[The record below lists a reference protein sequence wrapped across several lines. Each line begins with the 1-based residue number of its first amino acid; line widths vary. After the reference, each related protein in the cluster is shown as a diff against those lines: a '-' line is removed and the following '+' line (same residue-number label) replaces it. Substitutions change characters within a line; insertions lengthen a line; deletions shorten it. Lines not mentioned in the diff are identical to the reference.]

1 MVALPEE
8 PSSLAEALALVDQL
22 SSGVALLDGQLC
34 FVHANP
40 AFVVATGLTRWRG
53 CPLPV
58 LGQPAAELA
67 VLIERMRA
75 ANAPLTLR
83 GFDLVTRDP
92 PLRMDLAVSPGPRDG
107 VILELH
113 AHGQHET
120 TEASPRISQSL
131 RGLAHEI
138 KNPLAGVRGAAQLLR
153 RRIAEPELQHLADL
167 VIAEA
172 DRLGA
177 LADRLLHPGGKPH
190 LSAVNPH
197 EVAEHARALIAAE
210 ASPDL
215 KLERDYDPSLPSFR
229 GDADRLLQLLLNLLR
244 NAVQASARSITVRTR
259 AEHRAVLAGQTV
271 RLALRLD
278 IVDDGDGVPEHL
290 RDTLFMPLVSGRD
303 NGTGLGLALA
313 QEIAHEH
320 GGQIVYR
327 SRPGRTVF
335 SLILPLEPGHG

>member
-1 MVALPEE
+1 
-8 PSSLAEALALVDQL
+8 VDQL
-22 SSGVALLDGQLC
+22 NTGVAVLDRQLG
-34 FVHANP
+34 FIHANP
-40 AFVVATGLTRWRG
+40 AFVITTGIARWRG
-53 CPLPV
+53 CPIQI

-67 VLIERMRA
+67 ALIERMRA
-75 ANAPLTLR
+75 ANSPLTLR

-92 PLRMDLAVSPGPRDG
+92 PLRVDIAVSPGPNLG

-113 AHGQHET
+113 AHGQHEAA
-120 TEASPRISQSL
+120 EASPRISQSL

-259 AEHRAVLAGQTV
+259 AEHRAVLGGQPV
-271 RLALRLD
+271 RLALRMD
-278 IVDDGDGVPEHL
+278 VADDGDGVPEHL
-290 RDTLFMPLVSGRD
+290 RETLFLPLVSGRD
-303 NGTGLGLALA
+303 SGTGLGLALA

-335 SLILPLEPGHG
+335 SVILPLEPGNG

>member
-1 MVALPEE
+1 MATLLQE
-8 PSSLAEALALVDQL
+8 PASVAEALVLMDQL
-22 SSGVALLDGQLC
+22 NTGVALLDRTLY
-34 FVHANP
+34 FVHVNP
-40 AFVVATGLTRWRG
+40 AFVVATGLARWRG
-53 CPLPV
+53 CSLQV
-58 LGQPAAELA
+58 LGQPATELA
-67 VLIERMRA
+67 TLIERMRGA
-75 ANAPLTLR
+75 KAPLTLR
-83 GFDLVTRDP
+83 GFDLLTRDP
-92 PLRMDLAVSPGPRDG
+92 PLRMDVAVSPGPHDG

-113 AHGQHET
+113 AHGQHEIN
-120 TEASPRISQSL
+120 EASPRISQSL

-210 ASPDL
+210 ASPEL

-259 AEHRAVLAGQTV
+259 AEHRAVIGGQPV
-271 RLALRLD
+271 RLALRVD
-278 IVDDGDGVPEHL
+278 VVDDGDGVPEHL
-290 RDTLFMPLVSGRD
+290 RETLFLPLVSGRD

-320 GGQIVYR
+320 GGQVMYR

-335 SLILPLEPGHG
+335 SLILPLEPGNG